1 MIGSPE
7 RPSVRALSWRSSG
20 DPGLCDRVEIVE
32 IDEEELLIIG
42 KCGSSESSQRWR
54 VCRRSSR
61 SPLWGKLDGGA
72 PPPRDPRTRPSAVA
86 VISYL
91 LSGYEAK
98 TREAGCNRYIA
109 KPFSPA
115 SYIARCPARS

>member
-32 IDEEELLIIG
+32 IDEQELLIIG

-61 SPLWGKLDGGA
+61 SPLWGNWMAARRLA
-72 PPPRDPRTRPSAVA
+72 IPELAQVPIVA
-86 VISYL
+86 AISYL
-91 LSGYEAK
+91 LSDDEAK
-98 TREAGCNRYIA
+98 TRGAGCNRYIA
-109 KPFSPA
+109 KPFSP
-115 SYIARCPARS
+115 SQLLARCPARS

>member
-20 DPGLCDRVEIVE
+20 DPWLCDRAEIVE
-32 IDEEELLIIG
+32 TDEQELLII
-42 KCGSSESSQRWR
+42 ER
-54 VCRRSSR
+54 CRYAAAPREA
-61 SPLWGKLDGGA
+61 PYGGNWMA
-72 PPPRDPRTRPSAVA
+72 ARRRRAIPELAQVPTVA